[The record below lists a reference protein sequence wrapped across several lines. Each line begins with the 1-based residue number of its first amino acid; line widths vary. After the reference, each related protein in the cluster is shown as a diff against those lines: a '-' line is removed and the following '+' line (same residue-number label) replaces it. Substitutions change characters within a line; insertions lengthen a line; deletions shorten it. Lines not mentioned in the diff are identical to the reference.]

1 MINTYHTSLPPPPV
15 PPRMVHGR
23 PEPRQ
28 HTGLLWFLSVV
39 LVLHMM
45 LTFGGFVYLFDKGDQ
60 ASHWEGEFHE
70 KYLDDFLILKRL
82 QRCDDDDLDD
92 QSLLDCKQLLDK
104 FRNVMAKASQPWINV
119 SFISIAPFSR
129 RDNLIVFLF
138 IFSQLFSFQA
148 SKTEGRVAMLTGEHY
163 RGAVAHMPV
172 KTSSKPC
179 TATDNQACALE
190 WNSDHSTKANV
201 DTAGDSRLS
210 IKHSGYYYVYSQVTF
225 SVKNSKAAPTNTIR
239 HVKWKNS
246 VKLFSK
252 KVELEESD
260 EVLLRA
266 YCPSNLSSQCTAS
279 QGGVFKLE
287 KDEQLYVQV
296 TDLSWVN
303 YDWNATF
310 FGLYKL

>member
-104 FRNVMAKASQPWINV
+104 FRNVMAK
-119 SFISIAPFSR
+119 
-129 RDNLIVFLF
+129 
-138 IFSQLFSFQA
+138 A

>member
-1 MINTYHTSLPPPPV
+1 M
-15 PPRMVHGR
+15 
-23 PEPRQ
+23 
-28 HTGLLWFLSVV
+28 
-39 LVLHMM
+39 
-45 LTFGGFVYLFDKGDQ
+45 
-60 ASHWEGEFHE
+60 SH
-70 KYLDDFLILKRL
+70 
-82 QRCDDDDLDD
+82 
-92 QSLLDCKQLLDK
+92 
-104 FRNVMAKASQPWINV
+104 V
-119 SFISIAPFSR
+119 S
-129 RDNLIVFLF
+129 
-138 IFSQLFSFQA
+138 
-148 SKTEGRVAMLTGEHY
+148 
-163 RGAVAHMPV
+163 
-172 KTSSKPC
+172 

-246 VKLFSK
+246 VKLFGK